1 MQRCTEGVMT
11 GCNVGVIKDVLRVYI
26 VQMLSV
32 VSRV

>member
-11 GCNVGVIKDVLRVYI
+11 ECKVGVIKDVLRVYV
-26 VQMLSV
+26 VQILSV